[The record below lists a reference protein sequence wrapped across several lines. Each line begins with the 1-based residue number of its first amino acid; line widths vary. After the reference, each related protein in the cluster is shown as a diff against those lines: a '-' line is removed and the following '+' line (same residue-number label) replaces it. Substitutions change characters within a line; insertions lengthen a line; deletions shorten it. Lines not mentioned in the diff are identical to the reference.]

1 MYSKRVKKVQQL
13 IATYLVVRRNM
24 VGKIL
29 TTKELAQ
36 YLKLTEVTI
45 YKYANEGKIPGFKIG
60 SRWRFDKE
68 QIDELLRNEEVQKTA

>member
-1 MYSKRVKKVQQL
+1 LTGTSERELFLFREARVS
-13 IATYLVVRRNM
+13 
-24 VGKIL
+24 KIL
-29 TTKELAQ
+29 TTKELAE

-68 QIDELLRNEEVQKTA
+68 KIDDLLKCEEMEPIKQN

>member
-1 MYSKRVKKVQQL
+1 
-13 IATYLVVRRNM
+13 

-29 TTKELAQ
+29 TTKELAE

-68 QIDELLRNEEVQKTA
+68 KIDDLLNNENGDLMREH

>member
-1 MYSKRVKKVQQL
+1 MNLGNWNQSITV
-13 IATYLVVRRNM
+13 YLEEGI

-29 TTKELAQ
+29 TTKELAE

-68 QIDELLRNEEVQKTA
+68 KIDDLLNSENGDMMQEH

>member
-1 MYSKRVKKVQQL
+1 
-13 IATYLVVRRNM
+13 

-29 TTKELAQ
+29 TTKELAA

-60 SRWRFDKE
+60 SRWRFDKDKIDDLLKSDEVEMIHE
-68 QIDELLRNEEVQKTA
+68 Q

>member
-1 MYSKRVKKVQQL
+1 
-13 IATYLVVRRNM
+13 

-60 SRWRFDKE
+60 SRWRFDKDK
-68 QIDELLRNEEVQKTA
+68 IDDLLNNENGDMVQEH

>member
-1 MYSKRVKKVQQL
+1 M
-13 IATYLVVRRNM
+13 
-24 VGKIL
+24 GKIL
-29 TTKELAQ
+29 TTKELAE

-68 QIDELLRNEEVQKTA
+68 KIDNLLNNDNGDLMQEH

>member
-1 MYSKRVKKVQQL
+1 
-13 IATYLVVRRNM
+13 

-29 TTKELAQ
+29 TTKELAA

-60 SRWRFDKE
+60 SRWRFDKDK
-68 QIDELLRNEEVQKTA
+68 IDDLLKSDQVEMIHEH